1 MFGQFFASLLT
12 QLRGNL
18 SKTDK
23 GFSTSAMVPIARGPQ
38 AEQNLNV
45 NVWFAAEPTVEPITG
60 IALKGGYTA
69 RLDPPLQPPFGTG
82 QGISREFSKVIPMA
96 TFPVGAMVL
105 ANTGMTLWGSQDNPL
120 SGFPCETNPAGPFQ
134 MPLG

>member
-1 MFGQFFASLLT
+1 MFGKFFASLLT

-23 GFSTSAMVPIARGPQ
+23 GFSTSAMVPIARSPL

-60 IALKGGYTA
+60 IALKGAYTA
-69 RLDPPLQPPFGTG
+69 RLDPPLGTG
-82 QGISREFSKVIPMA
+82 QGISREFSKVLPMA

-120 SGFPCETNPAGPFQ
+120 SGFPCVTNPAGPLQ